1 MISLGDKGGKRKPSR
16 LTPVSPTYQK
26 FGNLIVGYFLNFFQ
40 IFIFKGRAA
49 TNGCGKWKHAVEAY

>member
-26 FGNLIVGYFLNFFQ
+26 FGNARESLM
-40 IFIFKGRAA
+40 
-49 TNGCGKWKHAVEAY
+49 